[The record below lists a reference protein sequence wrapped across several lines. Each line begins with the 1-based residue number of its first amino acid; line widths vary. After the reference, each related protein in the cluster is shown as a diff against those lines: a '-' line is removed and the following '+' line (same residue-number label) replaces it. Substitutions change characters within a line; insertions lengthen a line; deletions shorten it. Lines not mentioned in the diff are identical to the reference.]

1 MSVTPEPPRGDKAT
15 GRAVMIGAAA
25 ALALVGVVLIVAGIP
40 AMGVILLVLAP
51 VLVLFFS

>member
-1 MSVTPEPPRGDKAT
+1 
-15 GRAVMIGAAA
+15 MIGAAA